1 MRDTHPS
8 PTTDR
13 LPARLCHPCSD
24 ERIRALGLLF
34 SDPAFLTRL
43 DRRERVLA
51 RKYRWIGPR
60 AEIGELR
67 SIAFIRLS
75 ARLRKAP
82 LWHDVPADADA
93 LERYLNTLTR
103 NVFRTAARSAR
114 RRRRHEG
121 VIGARAWWKAAAP
134 ACPGD
139 PHEDPCT
146 RVAMRDDLARLEHL
160 LSSDAAHQPAG
171 RDRRT
176 FLQVERAYG
185 AGCSSCREVARFV
198 GTSHTEVRRLMA
210 RLREALEGDDAPRSS
225 VPGHRSGAPAS

>member
-13 LPARLCHPCSD
+13 LPARLCHPCRD

-82 LWHDVPADADA
+82 LWRDVPVDTDAW
-93 LERYLNTLTR
+93 ERYLNTLTR

-114 RRRRHEG
+114 RQRRRELAGYSRGQGCRAHATSEAD
-121 VIGARAWWKAAAP
+121 AR
-134 ACPGD
+134 D
-139 PHEDPCT
+139 PSDHT
-146 RVAMRDDLARLEHL
+146 TMRDDLAQLERWASATGGSHTEDRARRAFRQL
-160 LSSDAAHQPAG
+160 QCAYATGNSSIRDAA
-171 RDRRT
+171 
-176 FLQVERAYG
+176 
-185 AGCSSCREVARFV
+185 RFI
-198 GTSHTEVRRLMA
+198 GTSHTEVRRMLTRA
-210 RLREALEGDDAPRSS
+210 RRALTRTAP
-225 VPGHRSGAPAS
+225 G